1 MLSPAGNM
9 SEVFSPV
16 NDEFSSEDRK
26 KECNENY
33 HILISKSIPLT
44 ALTDQQVWEIHIC
57 NCHLARWRKRAGMM
71 VEYSRMSV
79 RGLLLSCLGVFWEV
93 LDFIILEAQ
102 NGAASQSLGQE
113 IPVSWRMQLYSAAP
127 HPSGEKPW
135 ACSVNTSDAAPAC
148 QAMTSWAVLGTC
160 LSSS

>member
-1 MLSPAGNM
+1 MLSPAGNT

-16 NDEFSSEDRK
+16 NDDEFSSEDRKK

-44 ALTDQQVWEIHIC
+44 VLTDQQVWEIHIC

-71 VEYSRMSV
+71 VEYSRMLV
-79 RGLLLSCLGVFWEV
+79 RGLLLRCLGVFWEV
-93 LDFIILEAQ
+93 LGFIILEAQ

-113 IPVSWRMQLYSAAP
+113 IMVSWRMQLYSAAP

-135 ACSVNTSDAAPAC
+135 AHSVNNIGRGSCLPGHDF
-148 QAMTSWAVLGTC
+148 LGSLGDTP
-160 LSSS
+160 